1 MKNFR
6 EINTPFFS
14 KKADEILRS
23 VLGQLSDG
31 LWENSRGYE
40 KYWQNFDVFRRSN
53 GQVYFEVNTDRMLVV
68 PGRPY
73 HYYDNPFKQMSD
85 AEFLNW
91 VAAKLKAVIVA
102 ELKDNSIPSK
112 EGWKRNNTTFES
124 TYLAYNEKI
133 TVADIYVIYDWLK
146 GRKGRKLDMNSP
158 IVKDIFSNPRS
169 EDKVKKI
176 KDKQSEID
184 FIQTNRNNLMEEIKE
199 QYVTQ
204 IENLEKQIAEL
215 KAKMKEDLTVVNNDC
230 YEKVKILRE
239 ELEKISA

>member
-6 EINTPFFS
+6 EINTPLFS
-14 KKADEILRS
+14 NKADEILRS

-31 LWENSRGYE
+31 LWENNRIYA
-40 KYWQNFDVFRRSN
+40 KYWLNFNVERRAD
-53 GQVYFEVNTDRMLVV
+53 GQVYFAVSSDYYKVFDRDC
-68 PGRPY
+68 Y
-73 HYYDNPFKQMSD
+73 TNPFIKMTD

-91 VAAKLKAVIVA
+91 VSTKLKTVILT

-124 TYLAYNEKI
+124 TYLSYKEKI

-146 GRKGRKLDMNSP
+146 GCKLDMNSP

-169 EDKVKKI
+169 KEQIKKI
-176 KDKQSEID
+176 EDKQSEIKI
-184 FIQTNRNNLMEEIKE
+184 IQTNRANLMEEIKE

-204 IENLEKQIAEL
+204 IKNLEKQIAEL
-215 KAKMKEDLTVVNNDC
+215 KEKMNEDLKVVNND
-230 YEKVKILRE
+230 YYVKFKALSE